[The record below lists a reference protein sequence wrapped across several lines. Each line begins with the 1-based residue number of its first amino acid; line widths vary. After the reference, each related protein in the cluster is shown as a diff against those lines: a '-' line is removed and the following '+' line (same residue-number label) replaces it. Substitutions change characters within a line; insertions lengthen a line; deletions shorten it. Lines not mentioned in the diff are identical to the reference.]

1 MKNKKVRAI
10 LIKSLLAFL
19 AVFALMV
26 VVGLIV
32 PVGNDQVVDNSV
44 DYSKLDLLVDFDGND
59 KVIEVKAEE
68 YAASA
73 ALYTPEEGEPNSSYN
88 KKAYKWKEDA
98 ASISFDVNILKAA
111 DYVIAVDYLSLQTTV
126 TDIALNIKVNGK
138 GSDKLSNIE
147 LTSAWTDSSKEPVYD
162 IYRNQVSAVQETRN
176 LWRTA
181 YLYDQ
186 RYYDSTP
193 VTINLANNVN
203 QITLEKTAGQLYIGS
218 IYIIEKTALASYQ
231 ASDVDTSSTKDELI
245 TIEAEQP
252 VFKSTAEIRTV
263 SVQNTNVTPYSTEKN
278 MLNVLSGD
286 SFNKSGYAIT
296 YAFNIETAGYYNIS
310 MKYYISQTNTSV
322 YSKVLVDNEVLYDEL
337 NGYEF
342 KDRTGYNNETL
353 NNGND
358 NILFYFEPGLHTLTL
373 QLDASKQSE
382 IYYEMSAIIEEIND
396 LYLDIVKLT
405 GGNTDKNKQW
415 NISQYIPDIEQTL
428 SDWIKR
434 LDKLRTLTNEISK
447 SDSTKQN
454 RLYQNITNA
463 YDKLVDLAK
472 KPNEIPHK
480 LTILT
485 EGSSSISNMLS
496 NSLHTSTYSPL
507 FLDKIYVHGVDANLP
522 KAGTN
527 FFMNFFGTVQRVF
540 KSGVDETDD
549 EVVEIWVNRSTYYVS
564 LMQQYAD
571 AYFTP
576 NSKIKVRLSLLPDES
591 KLTYANASGTNPDAA
606 LGVSQSVPYDLGLRG
621 ALVDLKTL
629 PGFNEVIRDFV
640 PGAYTGMIAGD
651 GDGAHVYGLPETQD
665 FNVIFYRNDIIGTHD
680 NAVIRT
686 EVPQTY
692 EELIGILP
700 AMQRMGM
707 NFTMPLAGG
716 SGLKGIS
723 VTAPMIYQYGGD
735 IYSEDYLSTAI
746 DTPESIE
753 AINMMVE
760 LFSLYSLP
768 LTAQSFYDSFR
779 NTTLPM
785 GQAGFDTYL
794 QLLTAAP
801 EITGKWDIALPLGT
815 QQEDGS
821 IDRTNCVTVKG
832 VCIFEKSEK
841 HKEAWEFIKWWLS
854 EETQTRFGNGIV
866 ATYGETFMWN
876 TANVEAFKSL
886 PIKKEHINTIIKSW
900 EDLYNIPQT
909 PATYI
914 VERGI
919 SDAWNA
925 AVFDGVSVRAAISD
939 AVIDINKEI
948 DRKMSEFG
956 FVDSKGAILEVY
968 FVPTTEEIKAWMED

>member
-26 VVGLIV
+26 VIGLIV
-32 PVGNDQVVDNSV
+32 PVGNAEVLDNSV
-44 DYSKLDLLVDFDGND
+44 DYSKLNLLSNFDG
-59 KVIEVKAEE
+59 KEVKEIKAED
-68 YAASA
+68 YAESA
-73 ALYTPEEGEPNSSYN
+73 ANYDPKEGGSDSVYS
-88 KKAYKWKEDA
+88 KKAYKWEEEAKP
-98 ASISFDVNILKAA
+98 ISFDVNVANA
-111 DYVIAVDYLSLQTTV
+111 GEYVIAVDYLSLQTTV
-126 TDIALNIKVNGK
+126 TDISLNVIVNGK
-138 GSDKLSNIE
+138 GSDLLSNIE
-147 LTSAWTDSSKEPVYD
+147 LTSAWTDSTDEPIYD

-186 RYYDSTP
+186 RYYGADP
-193 VTINLANNVN
+193 VVINLNAGDNTIV
-203 QITLEKTAGQLYIGS
+203 LEKNEGKLYIGS
-218 IYIIEKTALASYQ
+218 VYIVKKEALKSYQ
-231 ASDVDTSSTKDELI
+231 TISGDNSATSKELI

-286 SFNKSGYAIT
+286 SFNRSGYAIT
-296 YAFNIETAGYYNIS
+296 YAFEVETAGYYNVS

-322 YSKVLVDNEVLYDEL
+322 YSKIFVDNEVLYNEL
-337 NGYEF
+337 NQYEF

-353 NNGND
+353 NNGNE
-358 NILFYFEPGLHTLTL
+358 NMLFYFDKGIHTITL
-373 QLDASKQSE
+373 QLDASKQAE
-382 IYYEMSAIIEEIND
+382 IYYEMSEIIEEIND

-415 NISQYIPDIEQTL
+415 NISQYIPNIETTL
-428 SDWIKR
+428 ADWITR
-434 LDKLRTLTNEISK
+434 LDNLRTLTNEISK
-447 SDSTKQN
+447 SNPDKQN

-480 LTILT
+480 LTVLT
-485 EGSSSISNMLS
+485 QGSSSISNMLS

-507 FLDKIYVHGVDANLP
+507 FLDKIYIHGVDAKLP

-540 KSGVDETDD
+540 KSGVDETEE

-576 NSKIKVRLSLLPDES
+576 ESGIKVRLSLLPDES

-629 PGFNEVIRDFV
+629 PGFNEVIKDFV

-651 GDGAHVYGLPETQD
+651 AKGAHVYGLPETQD
-665 FNVIFYRNDIIGTHD
+665 FNVIFYRNDIIGMHD
-680 NAVIRT
+680 NAVIKT

-692 EELIGILP
+692 QDLIGILP

-723 VTAPMIYQYGGD
+723 VTAPFIYQYGGD
-735 IYSEDYLSTAI
+735 IYSEDYLTTAI
-746 DTPESIE
+746 DTPEAIA

-815 QQEDGS
+815 LQEDGS

-841 HKEAWEFIKWWLS
+841 HQEAWKFIKWWLS
-854 EETQTRFGNGIV
+854 EETQTRFANGIV
-866 ATYGETFMWN
+866 GTYGETFMWN
-876 TANVEAFKSL
+876 TANVKSFRAL
-886 PIKKEHINTIIKSW
+886 PIKKSHIETIIASW

-956 FVDSKGAILEVY
+956 FVDSKGNLVERY
-968 FVPTTEEIKAWMED
+968 YVPTTDEIRKWMED

>member
-10 LIKSLLAFL
+10 LIKALLAFL
-19 AVFALMV
+19 SVFALMV

-32 PVGNDQVVDNSV
+32 PVGNDAVLENTIKPEDLNLLNFKEYLDSSDSSKGIEIKAEDYAQSAAPYSAEDGEPKSS
-44 DYSKLDLLVDFDGND
+44 YSK
-59 KVIEVKAEE
+59 KAF
-68 YAASA
+68 
-73 ALYTPEEGEPNSSYN
+73 
-88 KKAYKWKEDA
+88 KWEEDA
-98 ASISFDVNILKAA
+98 DAISFSVNINKET
-111 DYVIAVDYLSLQTTV
+111 DYVIAIDYLSLQTTV
-126 TDIALNIKVNGK
+126 SDISLNVKVNGN
-138 GSDKLSNIE
+138 GSDLLSNIE
-147 LTSAWTDSSKEPVYD
+147 LVSSWTDSTSEPVYD
-162 IYRNQVSAVQETRN
+162 IYRNQVSAVQETCN
-176 LWRTA
+176 IWRTS

-186 RYYDSTP
+186 RYYSAYP
-193 VTINLANNVN
+193 VSFELEIGKNT
-203 QITLEKTAGQLYIGS
+203 ITLEKNAGALYIGS
-218 IYIIEKTALASYQ
+218 VYLIELEKLTNLGSYTP
-231 ASDVDTSSTKDELI
+231 SDEDTTSAANELI

-296 YAFNIETAGYYNIS
+296 YAFKVETAGYYNIS

-322 YSKVLVDNEVLYDEL
+322 YSKVLVDNEILYDEL
-337 NGYEF
+337 NCYEF

-353 NNGND
+353 NNGKD
-358 NILFYFEPGLHTLTL
+358 NILFYFEPGVHTLTL
-373 QLDASKQSE
+373 QLDASLQSQ
-382 IYYEMSAIIEEIND
+382 IYFEMSSIIEEIND

-415 NISQYIPDIEQTL
+415 NVAQYIPDIEHRL
-428 SDWIKR
+428 SSWISR
-434 LDKLRTLTNEISK
+434 LEKLLKLTDKLSK
-447 SDSTKQN
+447 SNPEKQN
-454 RLYQNITNA
+454 RLYQNISNA
-463 YDKLVDLAK
+463 YGKLVDLAK

-496 NSLHTSTYSPL
+496 NSLHTTTYSPL
-507 FLDKIYVHGVDANLP
+507 FLDKIYVHGVDAKLP

-527 FFMNFFGTVQRVF
+527 FFMDFFGTVQRVF
-540 KSGVDETDD
+540 KSGVDETDED
-549 EVVEIWVNRSTYYVS
+549 VVEIWVNRSTYYVS

-571 AYFTP
+571 AYY
-576 NSKIKVRLSLLPDES
+576 KGKKVRLSLLPDES

-621 ALVDLKTL
+621 ALVDLRTM
-629 PGFNEVIRDFV
+629 PGFEDVIKDYV
-640 PGAYTGMIAGD
+640 PGAYTGMMACD
-651 GDGAHVYGLPETQD
+651 SVYGLPETQD
-665 FNVIFYRNDIIGTHD
+665 FNVIYYRTDIINDVLG
-680 NAVIRT
+680 IS
-686 EVPQTY
+686 VPETY
-692 EELIGILP
+692 EDLIGILP

-723 VTAPMIYQYGGD
+723 VTAPFIYQYGGD
-735 IYSEDYLSTAI
+735 IYAEDYLSTAI
-746 DTPESIE
+746 DTPEAIA

-815 QQEDGS
+815 RQADGS
-821 IDRTNCVTVKG
+821 IDRTNCVTVKA
-832 VCIFEKSEK
+832 VCIFEQSDNQ
-841 HKEAWEFIKWWLS
+841 KEAWEFIKWWLS
-854 EETQTRFGNGIV
+854 EETQTRFANGIV

-876 TANVEAFKSL
+876 TANVNAFKSL
-886 PIKKEHINTIIKSW
+886 PINKKHIETIIASW

-956 FVDSKGAILEVY
+956 FIDNKGVVIKPY
-968 FVPTTEEIKAWMED
+968 FVPTVDEIKKWMED

>member
-10 LIKSLLAFL
+10 LIKSVLAFL
-19 AVFALMV
+19 ALFALMV

-32 PVGNDQVVDNSV
+32 PVGNSEVLDNSV
-44 DYSKLDLLVDFDGND
+44 DYSKLNLLSDFDG
-59 KVIEVKAEE
+59 KEVKEISADD
-68 YAASA
+68 YTDSA
-73 ALYTPEEGEPNSSYN
+73 ADYSPEDGEPNSAYG
-88 KKAYKWKEDA
+88 KKAYKWEESA
-98 ASISFDVNILKAA
+98 APISFVVNVEKAEE
-111 DYVIAVDYLSLQTTV
+111 YVIAIDYLSLQTTV
-126 TDIALNIKVNGK
+126 TDISLNVIVNGK
-138 GSDKLSNIE
+138 GSDLLSNME
-147 LTSAWTDSSKEPVYD
+147 LTSLWKDSTSEPIYD
-162 IYRNQVSAVQETRN
+162 IYRNQVSAVQETYN

-186 RYYDSTP
+186 RYYNSDP
-193 VTINLANNVN
+193 VSIDLNAGDNTIV
-203 QITLEKTAGQLYIGS
+203 LEKNDGKLYIGS
-218 IYIIEKTALASYQ
+218 IYLVKKEALKSYQ
-231 ASDVDTSSTKDELI
+231 SVSADTSATSKELI

-296 YAFNIETAGYYNIS
+296 YAFEVETAGYYNIS

-322 YSKVLVDNEVLYDEL
+322 YSKIFVDNEVLYKEL
-337 NGYEF
+337 NQYEF
-342 KDRTGYNNETL
+342 QDRTGYNNETL
-353 NNGND
+353 NNGNE
-358 NILFYFEPGLHTLTL
+358 NMLFYFDKGIHTITL

-382 IYYEMSAIIEEIND
+382 IYFEMSKIIEEIND

-415 NISQYIPDIEQTL
+415 NISQYIPDIEDRL
-428 SDWIKR
+428 ADWIER
-434 LDKLRTLTNEISK
+434 LDGLRTLTNEISK
-447 SDSTKQN
+447 SNPDKQN

-463 YDKLVDLAK
+463 YDKLVSLAK

-480 LTILT
+480 LTVLT
-485 EGSSSISNMLS
+485 QGSSSISNMLS

-507 FLDKIYVHGVDANLP
+507 FLDKLYVHGVDAKLP

-540 KSGVDETDD
+540 KSGVDETEGD
-549 EVVEIWVNRSTYYVS
+549 VVEIWVNRSTYYVS

-576 NSKIKVRLSLLPDES
+576 ESGIKVRLSLLPDES

-629 PGFNEVIRDFV
+629 PGFNEVIKDFI

-680 NAVIRT
+680 NAVIKT

-692 EELIGILP
+692 QELIGILP

-723 VTAPMIYQYGGD
+723 VTAPFIYQYGGD
-735 IYSEDYLSTAI
+735 IYSEDYLTTAI
-746 DTPESIE
+746 DSPEAIA

-815 QQEDGS
+815 LQEDGS

-841 HKEAWEFIKWWLS
+841 HQEAWKFIKWWLS
-854 EETQTRFGNGIV
+854 TETQTRFSNGIV
-866 ATYGETFMWN
+866 GTYGETFMWN
-876 TANVEAFKSL
+876 TANVEAFKTL
-886 PIKKEHINTIIKSW
+886 PIKKQHIETIIASW

-956 FVDSKGAILEVY
+956 FVDNKGNLIERY
-968 FVPTTEEIKAWMED
+968 FVPTPEEIRKWMED

>member
-10 LIKSLLAFL
+10 LIKTLLAFL

-32 PVGNDQVVDNSV
+32 PVGNDEVLDNSI
-44 DYSKLDLLVDFDGND
+44 DYSKLDLLSFDEANNELD
-59 KVIEVKAEE
+59 YVEIKAEDYE
-68 YAASA
+68 ASA
-73 ALYTPEEGEPNSSYN
+73 APYNPEDGEPKSAYN
-88 KKAYKWKEDA
+88 KKAYKWEEDGQ
-98 ASISFDVNILKAA
+98 SISFEVTVETAGE
-111 DYVIAVDYLSLQTTV
+111 YQIAVDYLSLQTTV
-126 TDIALNIKVNGK
+126 TDISLNVKVNGK
-138 GSDKLSNIE
+138 GSDKLSNME

-186 RYYDSTP
+186 RYYGATP
-193 VTINLANNVN
+193 VEFHLENGTSTIT
-203 QITLEKTAGQLYIGS
+203 IEKNAGSLYIGS
-218 IYIIEKTALASYQ
+218 IYIVEKRELESYK
-231 ASDVDTSSTKDELI
+231 AVSGDTSATANELI

-263 SVQNTNVTPYSTEKN
+263 SVQNTNVTPYSTERN
-278 MLNVLSGD
+278 MLNVISGD

-296 YAFNIETAGYYNIS
+296 YAFDVKTAGYYNIS

-322 YSKVLVDNEVLYDEL
+322 YSKILVDNEVLYNEL
-337 NGYEF
+337 NQYEF

-358 NILFYFEPGLHTLTL
+358 NILFYFEPGVHTLTL

-382 IYYEMSAIIEEIND
+382 IYFKMSEIIEEIND

-415 NISQYIPDIEQTL
+415 NVSQYIPNIESTL
-428 SDWIKR
+428 NEWIEE
-434 LDKLRTLTNEISK
+434 LDDLRTLTNNISK
-447 SDSTKQN
+447 SDATKQN

-480 LTILT
+480 LNVLT

-507 FLDKIYVHGVDANLP
+507 FLDKIYIHGVDAKLP

-540 KSGVDETDD
+540 KSGVDKTDE

-576 NSKIKVRLSLLPDES
+576 ETGIKVRLSLLPDES

-606 LGVSQSVPYDLGLRG
+606 LGVSQTVPYDLGLRG
-621 ALVDLKTL
+621 ALVDLRTM
-629 PGFNEVIRDFV
+629 PGFNKVIKDFV
-640 PGAYTGMIAGD
+640 PGAYTGMIACD
-651 GDGAHVYGLPETQD
+651 SVYGLPETQD
-665 FNVIFYRNDIIGTHD
+665 FNVMFYRNDIIGTHD
-680 NAVIRT
+680 NAVINT

-692 EELIGILP
+692 DELIGILP

-723 VTAPMIYQYGGD
+723 VTAPFIYQYGGD

-746 DTPESIE
+746 DSPEAIA

-815 QQEDGS
+815 KQADGT
-821 IDRTNCVTVKG
+821 IDRTNCVTVKA
-832 VCIFEKSEK
+832 VCIFEQSEK
-841 HKEAWEFIKWWLS
+841 HSEAWDFIKWWLS
-854 EETQTRFGNGIV
+854 EETQVRFANGIV

-886 PIKKEHINTIIKSW
+886 PLDKKHIETIVASW

-956 FVDSKGAILEVY
+956 FIDSKGTPLTPY
-968 FVPTTEEIKAWMED
+968 FVPTTEEIKKWMED

>member
-1 MKNKKVRAI
+1 
-10 LIKSLLAFL
+10 
-19 AVFALMV
+19 
-26 VVGLIV
+26 
-32 PVGNDQVVDNSV
+32 
-44 DYSKLDLLVDFDGND
+44 
-59 KVIEVKAEE
+59 
-68 YAASA
+68 
-73 ALYTPEEGEPNSSYN
+73 
-88 KKAYKWKEDA
+88 
-98 ASISFDVNILKAA
+98 
-111 DYVIAVDYLSLQTTV
+111 
-126 TDIALNIKVNGK
+126 
-138 GSDKLSNIE
+138 
-147 LTSAWTDSSKEPVYD
+147 
-162 IYRNQVSAVQETRN
+162 
-176 LWRTA
+176 
-181 YLYDQ
+181 
-186 RYYDSTP
+186 
-193 VTINLANNVN
+193 
-203 QITLEKTAGQLYIGS
+203 
-218 IYIIEKTALASYQ
+218 
-231 ASDVDTSSTKDELI
+231 
-245 TIEAEQP
+245 
-252 VFKSTAEIRTV
+252 
-263 SVQNTNVTPYSTEKN
+263 
-278 MLNVLSGD
+278 
-286 SFNKSGYAIT
+286 
-296 YAFNIETAGYYNIS
+296 

-322 YSKVLVDNEVLYDEL
+322 YSKIFVDNEILYDEL
-337 NGYEF
+337 NRYEF
-342 KDRTGYNNETL
+342 QDRTGYNNETL

-358 NILFYFEPGLHTLTL
+358 NILFYFEPGVHTITL
-373 QLDASKQSE
+373 QLDASLQSE
-382 IYYEMSAIIEEIND
+382 IYQEMKAIIEEINV
-396 LYLDIVKLT
+396 LYLDIIKLT

-415 NISQYIPDIEQTL
+415 NIVQYIPNIEKTL
-428 SDWIKR
+428 ADWISR
-434 LDKLRTLTNEISK
+434 LEGLLALTDEISK
-447 SDSTKQN
+447 SNPEKQN

-480 LTILT
+480 LNILS

-576 NSKIKVRLSLLPDES
+576 ETGVKVRLSLLPDES

-621 ALVDLKTL
+621 ALVDLRTM
-629 PGFNEVIRDFV
+629 PGFNEVIKDFT
-640 PGAYTGMIAGD
+640 PGAYTGMIACD
-651 GDGAHVYGLPETQD
+651 SVYGLPETQD
-665 FNVIFYRNDIIGTHD
+665 FNVIFYRHDIINSD
-680 NAVIRT
+680 PAKNPVILAD
-686 EVPQTY
+686 VPQTY
-692 EELIGILP
+692 EELIGLLP
-700 AMQRMGM
+700 KMQRMGM

-723 VTAPMIYQYGGD
+723 VTGPFIYQYGGD
-735 IYSEDYLSTAI
+735 IYTEDYLATAI
-746 DTPESIE
+746 DSPEAIE

-779 NTTLPM
+779 NATLPM

-801 EITGKWDIALPLGT
+801 EITGKWDIAMPLGT
-815 QQEDGS
+815 KQADGS
-821 IDRTNCVTVKG
+821 IDTTNCVAVKG
-832 VCIFEKSEK
+832 VCIFEQSEK
-841 HKEAWEFIKWWLS
+841 HSEAWDFIKWWLS
-854 EETQTRFGNGIV
+854 TETQTRFANGIV

-886 PIKKEHINTIIKSW
+886 PISKEHIEVILKSW
-900 EDLYNIPQT
+900 ESVYNIPQT

-956 FVDSKGAILEVY
+956 YIDSEGVILKPY
-968 FVPTTEEIKAWMED
+968 YVPTTDEIRKWMEE

>member
-26 VVGLIV
+26 VIGLIV
-32 PVGNDQVVDNSV
+32 PVGNDEVLENNI
-44 DYSKLDLLVDFDGND
+44 DYSEIKLTNFDNKEYPG
-59 KVIEVKAEE
+59 VIEIKAEE
-68 YAASA
+68 FSAEAAPYVPREDETTSV
-73 ALYTPEEGEPNSSYN
+73 YN
-88 KKAYKWKEDA
+88 KKAYKWEEDVE
-98 ASISFDVNILKAA
+98 SISFDVNVTKVGE
-111 DYVIAVDYLSLQTTV
+111 YQIAVDYLSLQTTV
-126 TDIALNIKVNGK
+126 KDISLNVLVNGK
-138 GSDKLSNIE
+138 GSDLLSNIE
-147 LTSAWTDSSKEPVYD
+147 LTSAWTNSSDEPIYD

-186 RYYDSTP
+186 RYYESTP
-193 VTINLANNVN
+193 VA
-203 QITLEKTAGQLYIGS
+203 ITLEAGEQNITIEKNSGSMYIGS
-218 IYIIEKTALASYQ
+218 VYLVEKKELASYS
-231 ASDVDTSSTKDELI
+231 ANNENTSATANELI

-278 MLNVLSGD
+278 MLNVISGD
-286 SFNKSGYAIT
+286 SFNKSGFAIT
-296 YAFNIETAGYYNIS
+296 YAFKVETAGYYNIS

-322 YSKVLVDNEVLYDEL
+322 YSKIFVDNEILYDEL
-337 NGYEF
+337 NRYEF
-342 KDRTGYNNETL
+342 QDRTGYNNETL

-358 NILFYFEPGLHTLTL
+358 NILFYFEPGVHTITL
-373 QLDASKQSE
+373 QLDASLQSE
-382 IYYEMSAIIEEIND
+382 IYQEMKAIIEEINV
-396 LYLDIVKLT
+396 LYLDIIKLT

-415 NISQYIPDIEQTL
+415 NIVQYIPDIEKTL
-428 SDWIKR
+428 ADWISR
-434 LDKLRTLTNEISK
+434 LEGLLALTDEISK
-447 SDSTKQN
+447 SNPEKQN

-480 LTILT
+480 LNILS

-496 NSLHTSTYSPL
+496 NSLHTTTYSPL
-507 FLDKIYVHGVDANLP
+507 FLDKLYVHGVDAKLP

-527 FFMNFFGTVQRVF
+527 FFMDFFGTVQRVF
-540 KSGVDETDD
+540 NSGVEQSDE

-576 NSKIKVRLSLLPDES
+576 ETGVKVRLSLLPDES

-621 ALVDLKTL
+621 ALVDLRTM
-629 PGFNEVIRDFV
+629 PGFNEVIKDFT
-640 PGAYTGMIAGD
+640 PGAYTGMIACD
-651 GDGAHVYGLPETQD
+651 SVYGLPETQD
-665 FNVIFYRNDIIGTHD
+665 FNVIFYRHDIINSD
-680 NAVIRT
+680 PAKNPVILAD
-686 EVPQTY
+686 VPQTY
-692 EELIGILP
+692 EELIGLLP
-700 AMQRMGM
+700 KMQRMGM

-723 VTAPMIYQYGGD
+723 VTGPFIYQYGGD
-735 IYSEDYLSTAI
+735 IYTEDYLATAI
-746 DTPESIE
+746 DSPEAIE

-779 NTTLPM
+779 NATLPM

-801 EITGKWDIALPLGT
+801 EITGKWDIAMPLGT
-815 QQEDGS
+815 KQADGS
-821 IDRTNCVTVKG
+821 IDTTNCVAVKG
-832 VCIFEKSEK
+832 VCIFEQSEK
-841 HKEAWEFIKWWLS
+841 HSEAWDFIKWWLS
-854 EETQTRFGNGIV
+854 TETQTRFANGIV

-886 PIKKEHINTIIKSW
+886 PISKEHIEVILKSW
-900 EDLYNIPQT
+900 ESVYNIPQT

-956 FVDSKGAILEVY
+956 YIDSEGVILKPY
-968 FVPTTEEIKAWMED
+968 YVPTTDEIRKWMEE